1 MQAAVHPHKP
11 LRIIVEVD
19 YGQVGTLV
27 AQLVETVTTSLATRP
42 HPTTSPPAP
51 PPAEETD
58 EPRPPPARV
67 APPPPA
73 RRGNLPPA
81 VADIPAGYT
90 LGPLCQ
96 RGHRYQG
103 TRQTLRRLSNGKCAQ
118 CERLLAQRRHVSR
131 PHEPAPRPVLVEAT
145 ATRPELPPHLA
156 LNAFLSPIVCEIA
169 AHRYRDTVYTLRYHR
184 DERCVQCTTHHSA
197 MTLAGD

>member
-1 MQAAVHPHKP
+1 MNGPAPAKP
-11 LRIIVEVD
+11 LRFIVEASIPQLHELVQPLLAWLTPR
-19 YGQVGTLV
+19 GQ
-27 AQLVETVTTSLATRP
+27 
-42 HPTTSPPAP
+42 PTTTPPDPDDEDADEPEERTADPPA
-51 PPAEETD
+51 
-58 EPRPPPARV
+58 V
-67 APPPPA
+67 
-73 RRGNLPPA
+73 NLPPA

-118 CERLLAQRRHVSR
+118 CERLLAQRRQVSR
-131 PHEPAPRPVLVEAT
+131 PHETAPRPVLVEAA

-184 DERCVQCTTHHSA
+184 DERCVQCTTHHST